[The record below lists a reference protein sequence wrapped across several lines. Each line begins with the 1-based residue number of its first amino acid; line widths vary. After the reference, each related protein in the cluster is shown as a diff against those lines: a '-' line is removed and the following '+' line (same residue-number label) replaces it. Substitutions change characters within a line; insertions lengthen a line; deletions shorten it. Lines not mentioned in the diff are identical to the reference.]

1 MLLKRFNT
9 SFTEVKDKNKTNYFS
24 SIIKYIKSPKKLSK
38 RLLWEF
44 NKYNIELDW
53 KKRSREMG
61 NSSVFEHNISEQQQK
76 ELTRIH
82 EELIFRVLKDYVKTN
97 MNLLD
102 FGCGYGRF
110 KKFFENKLSMN
121 YFGVEKEN
129 FFLKNLDKKKFF
141 DYENFK
147 NSIKFDGFFD
157 LIFLWAVLG
166 GFNNKNLFNVV
177 ELLKKK
183 LSKNGI
189 ICFVEIV
196 SKTEK
201 QGYWKFRTI
210 NYYQNLFKGFKINSD
225 YYFIEDSIRKNFFLI
240 TKN

>member
-1 MLLKRFNT
+1 M
-9 SFTEVKDKNKTNYFS
+9 
-24 SIIKYIKSPKKLSK
+24 
-38 RLLWEF
+38 
-44 NKYNIELDW
+44 
-53 KKRSREMG
+53 
-61 NSSVFEHNISEQQQK
+61 
-76 ELTRIH
+76 
-82 EELIFRVLKDYVKTN
+82 
-97 MNLLD
+97 
-102 FGCGYGRF
+102 
-110 KKFFENKLSMN
+110 
-121 YFGVEKEN
+121 
-129 FFLKNLDKKKFF
+129 
-141 DYENFK
+141 
-147 NSIKFDGFFD
+147 
-157 LIFLWAVLG
+157 
-166 GFNNKNLFNVV
+166 V